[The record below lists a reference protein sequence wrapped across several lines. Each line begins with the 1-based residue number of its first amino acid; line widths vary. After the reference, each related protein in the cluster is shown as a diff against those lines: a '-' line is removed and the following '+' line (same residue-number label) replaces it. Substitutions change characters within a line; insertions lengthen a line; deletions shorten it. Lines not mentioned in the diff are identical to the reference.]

1 MYYLLK
7 IENLVF
13 PLSELEAG
21 LEAYG
26 LEAGPGSL
34 LTLTSVFL

>member
-13 PLSELEAG
+13 PLSE